1 MITGCWC
8 GPDERRLLQDLMENY
23 QKFERPVEDE
33 SQPVKLQF
41 GLTLQQIMDL
51 VDYHKFDEKVIK
63 SKFGSNIGSSKTDG
77 EKLENSCQWE

>member
-1 MITGCWC
+1 
-8 GPDERRLLQDLMENY
+8 MENY

-51 VDYHKFDEKVIK
+51 VDYYKFDEK
-63 SKFGSNIGSSKTDG
+63 T
-77 EKLENSCQWE
+77 

>member
-1 MITGCWC
+1 
-8 GPDERRLLQDLMENY
+8 MENY

-51 VDYHKFDEKVIK
+51 VDYYKFDEKTWFFLGWEK
-63 SKFGSNIGSSKTDG
+63 SNSNY
-77 EKLENSCQWE
+77 ECVVKLGN